1 MQYQIIK
8 REDFIVHR
16 WSGGTT
22 SEIFL
27 FPPSSCW
34 EKKDFQIRISSADC
48 RVDGAPY
55 SDFTGFTR
63 HILPL
68 RGSMHMFHEGHHE
81 VLLNPFDVDI
91 FDGSWNTHHIGKAVD
106 FNLLYSENWTGRLKP
121 LLQNESI
128 KIEKSGIIGFYAVE
142 GAEILSRDF
151 SVEVP
156 AGDFI
161 VFNDIN
167 EATVFSIKAAL
178 HGPCVIAAAAFPKGS
193 SHMRLSSMPV
203 DEFCALTAS
212 DAPAPEMVGNLTLG
226 RRGCE
231 DAQESIREA
240 LAELEEIRTI
250 LLKAIDED
258 SESFNGF
265 MTALKMP
272 KNTEEEKALR
282 KTAMSQALKTASL
295 VPLKVAGQSVRIFK
309 FSRLMLERGNKNAA
323 TDAMVSA
330 LAARTAAIGALLNV
344 RINLRSIHDPEF
356 VRTTL
361 EEVLRLETLTN
372 EQEKEITEIGYQLL
386 NQ

>member
-1 MQYQIIK
+1 
-8 REDFIVHR
+8 
-16 WSGGTT
+16 
-22 SEIFL
+22 
-27 FPPSSCW
+27 
-34 EKKDFQIRISSADC
+34 
-48 RVDGAPY
+48 
-55 SDFTGFTR
+55 
-63 HILPL
+63 
-68 RGSMHMFHEGHHE
+68 
-81 VLLNPFDVDI
+81 
-91 FDGSWNTHHIGKAVD
+91 
-106 FNLLYSENWTGRLKP
+106 
-121 LLQNESI
+121 
-128 KIEKSGIIGFYAVE
+128 
-142 GAEILSRDF
+142 
-151 SVEVP
+151 
-156 AGDFI
+156 
-161 VFNDIN
+161 
-167 EATVFSIKAAL
+167 
-178 HGPCVIAAAAFPKGS
+178 
-193 SHMRLSSMPV
+193 
-203 DEFCALTAS
+203 S
-212 DAPAPEMVGNLTLG
+212 DAPAPGGGSVSALCGSLAAALAEMVGNLTLG
-226 RRGCE
+226 RRGCD

-258 SESFNGF
+258 SESFIGF

>member
-142 GAEILSRDF
+142 DAEILSRDF

-212 DAPAPEMVGNLTLG
+212 DAPAPGGGSVSALCGSLAAALAEMVGNLTLG

-250 LLKAIDED
+250 LL
-258 SESFNGF
+258 
-265 MTALKMP
+265 
-272 KNTEEEKALR
+272 KALR

-323 TDAMVSA
+323 KDAMVSA